1 MHRIHVAVLM
11 GGTSSEREVSLSTG
25 RQIAGALDPSKYT
38 SVMLDTAGIANPR
51 SQAPEP
57 GSIEPLNL
65 APFGD
70 PASPNRP
77 DVAFLALHGRGGED
91 GSIQGLLELLGI
103 PYTGSGV
110 LASALA
116 MDKAMAKV
124 VLAAADIPVPR
135 GIVLRHGASSISDAA
150 AQVEAQVGL
159 PCVVKP
165 SREGSTIGCHIVR
178 TSDAVAPAIADAFKH
193 DSSILAE
200 EFVEGTEI
208 TVGLLGNEDPEV
220 LPTIEIIAEGGFYD
234 YTAKYASGGS
244 RHIIPARISARAEEL
259 AKRYARETHIALGCR
274 GVSRVDMIVRGDDPV
289 VLEANTIP
297 GMTPTSLLPDAAAHA
312 GIEFPALLDRLIRL
326 AMGC

>member
-1 MHRIHVAVLM
+1 MAVLM

-51 SQAPEP
+51 SEAPEP

-91 GSIQGLLELLGI
+91 GSIQGLLDLLGI

-124 VLAAADIPVPR
+124 VLRAAGIPVP
-135 GIVLRHGASSISDAA
+135 GGLVLDQAVVDARSAA
-150 AQVEAQVGL
+150 ARVLADVDL

-178 TSDAVAPAIADAFKH
+178 TEEELAPAIADAYKH
-193 DSSILAE
+193 DRWVLAE
-200 EFVEGTEI
+200 EFIEGTEI
-208 TVGLLGNEDPEV
+208 TVGLLGNDEPEV

-244 RHIIPARISARAEEL
+244 RHIIPARISPRAEEL
-259 AKRYARETHIALGCR
+259 ARKYARETHRALGCR
-274 GVSRVDMIVRGDDPV
+274 GVSRVDMIVRGDEPV

-297 GMTPTSLLPDAAAHA
+297 GMTPTSLLPDAASHA
-312 GIEFPALLDRLIRL
+312 GIPFSELLDRMIRL
-326 AMGC
+326 AMEC